1 MRAPDQERG
10 LLEITPPRIAPFVKH
25 GNDFRDHL
33 LFGGL
38 KIRSLRFW
46 RCPIR
51 PGKINSRRAST
62 LKTVQTSTTSPPES
76 DQKFVRGLGL
86 LDSTMLVAG
95 SMIGSGIFIVSSII
109 GRQVG
114 APGWLLV
121 VWIVTGLLTLMAA
134 LSYGELAAMMPKAGG
149 QYVYLREAFSPLWG
163 FLYGWTLF
171 LVIQTGTI
179 AAVAVGFAR
188 YTGVLIPWFSE
199 SNYFIAPIRFGGYA
213 FSLSTAQFL
222 GLAMIALLTFMNTR
236 GLYIGKWVQNV
247 FTTAKTG
254 ALIALIL
261 LGIIVGVRSGA
272 GAENFKDFWSLRGG
286 LQEVGAGLTAATAF
300 GLFVGI
306 CVAQTNSLFSADAWN
321 NITFTAGEVK
331 DPRRNIPLSL
341 AFGTFLVIGLYL
353 LANVAYLA
361 ALPFAAIQNAPSD
374 RVASETAN
382 VIFPGTG
389 ATIMA
394 IAIMISTFGCNNGL
408 ILAGARAYY
417 AMARDGL
424 FFRRVGE
431 LNKNHVPAW
440 GLIIQGIWAGVLV
453 LPRTVK
459 TDAAG
464 NVTGYGNLYG
474 NLLDY
479 VISAALI
486 FYILTILGIFLLR
499 KKQPDAERP
508 YKAWGY
514 PVVPALYI
522 FGASVILAVLF
533 IYQTATTWPG
543 LIIVLTGVPIY
554 FLWRKSAKID
564 NAT

>member
-1 MRAPDQERG
+1 
-10 LLEITPPRIAPFVKH
+10 
-25 GNDFRDHL
+25 
-33 LFGGL
+33 
-38 KIRSLRFW
+38 
-46 RCPIR
+46 
-51 PGKINSRRAST
+51 
-62 LKTVQTSTTSPPES
+62 
-76 DQKFVRGLGL
+76 
-86 LDSTMLVAG
+86 
-95 SMIGSGIFIVSSII
+95 MIGSGIFIVSSII
-109 GRQVG
+109 ARQVG
-114 APGWLLV
+114 SPGWLLV
-121 VWIVTGLLTLMAA
+121 VWLVTGLLTLMAA

-188 YTGVLIPWFSE
+188 YMGVLVPWVSE
-199 SNYFIAPIRFGGYA
+199 SNYLIAPIRFGSYA
-213 FSLSTAQFL
+213 LSLSTAQFV
-222 GLAMIALLTFMNTR
+222 GLALIALLTFMNTR
-236 GLYIGKWVQNV
+236 GLRLGKLVQNV

-261 LGIIVGVRSGA
+261 LGIIVGWRSGA
-272 GAENFKDFWSLRGG
+272 GAGNFSDFWSLRGN
-286 LQEVGAGLTAATAF
+286 LQDVGQGLTAATAF

-321 NITFTAGEVK
+321 NITFTAGEVIN
-331 DPRRNIPLSL
+331 PRRNVPLSL
-341 AFGTFLVIGLYL
+341 AFGTILVIGLYL

-361 ALPFAAIQNAPSD
+361 ALPFTAIQNAASD

-394 IAIMISTFGCNNGL
+394 IAIMVSTFGCNNGL

-431 LNKNHVPAW
+431 LNRQHVPAW
-440 GLIIQGIWAGVLV
+440 GLIIQGVWAGLLV

-464 NVTGYGNLYG
+464 TVIGYGNLYG

-486 FYILTILGIFLLR
+486 FYILTIVGIFVLR
-499 KKQPDAERP
+499 RKRPDAERP
-508 YKAWGY
+508 YKAFGY
-514 PVVPALYI
+514 PFVPALYI
-522 FGASVILAVLF
+522 IGASVILGVLF

-543 LIIVLTGVPIY
+543 LVIVLAGVPVY
-554 FLWRKSAKID
+554 FLWRKSSAGTPLGD
-564 NAT
+564 QGS

>member
-1 MRAPDQERG
+1 MSQSSEP
-10 LLEITPPRIAPFVKH
+10 T
-25 GNDFRDHL
+25 N
-33 LFGGL
+33 
-38 KIRSLRFW
+38 
-46 RCPIR
+46 
-51 PGKINSRRAST
+51 GKFI
-62 LKTVQTSTTSPPES
+62 
-76 DQKFVRGLGL
+76 RGLGL

-109 GRQVG
+109 ARQVG

-121 VWIVTGLLTLMAA
+121 VWLVTGVLTLMAA

-188 YTGVLIPWFSE
+188 YMGVLVPWVSE
-199 SNYFIAPIRFGGYA
+199 SNYLIAPIRLGSYA
-213 FSLSTAQFL
+213 LSLSTAQAV
-222 GLAMIALLTFMNTR
+222 GLALIALLTFMNTR
-236 GLYIGKWVQNV
+236 GLRLGKLVQNV

-254 ALIALIL
+254 ALIALIV
-261 LGIIVGVRSGA
+261 LGIVVGLRSGA
-272 GAENFKDFWSLRGG
+272 GAANFSDFWTLRGG
-286 LQEVGAGLTAATAF
+286 LQDVGQGLSAVTAF

-321 NITFTAGEVK
+321 NITFTAGEVIN
-331 DPRRNIPLSL
+331 PRRNVPLSL
-341 AFGTFLVIGLYL
+341 AFGTILVIGLYL

-361 ALPFAAIQNAPSD
+361 ALPFTAIQNAPSD

-382 VIFPGTG
+382 VIFPGAG

-394 IAIMISTFGCNNGL
+394 VAIMVSTFGCNNGL

-424 FFRRVGE
+424 FFRRVGD

-464 NVTGYGNLYG
+464 TVTGYGNLYG

-486 FYILTILGIFLLR
+486 FYILTIIGIFVLR
-499 KKQPDAERP
+499 RKRPDAERP
-508 YKAWGY
+508 YKAFGY
-514 PVVPALYI
+514 PIVPALYVV
-522 FGASVILAVLF
+522 GATVILLVLF

-543 LIIVLTGVPIY
+543 LVIVLAGVPVY
-554 FLWRKSAKID
+554 FLWRKS
-564 NAT
+564 NAGTPSDDQPT

>member
-1 MRAPDQERG
+1 MPATE
-10 LLEITPPRIAPFVKH
+10 
-25 GNDFRDHL
+25 
-33 LFGGL
+33 
-38 KIRSLRFW
+38 
-46 RCPIR
+46 
-51 PGKINSRRAST
+51 
-62 LKTVQTSTTSPPES
+62 TTSPAVE

-86 LDSTMLVAG
+86 FDSTMLVAG
-95 SMIGSGIFIVSSII
+95 GMIGSGIFIVSSII
-109 GRQVG
+109 ARQVG
-114 APGWLLV
+114 SPGWLLV
-121 VWIVTGLLTLMAA
+121 VWIVTGVLTLMAA

-149 QYVYLREAFSPLWG
+149 QYVYLREAFSPFWG

-199 SNYFIAPIRFGGYA
+199 SNYIIEPIRIGGYA
-213 FSLSTAQFL
+213 VSLSTAQFL

-236 GLYIGKWVQNV
+236 GLQLGKIVQNV

-261 LGIIVGVRSGA
+261 LGIIVGIKSGA
-272 GAENFKDFWSLRGG
+272 GAENFKDFWSLRGN

-306 CVAQTNSLFSADAWN
+306 CVTQTQSLFSADAWN
-321 NITFTAGEVK
+321 NITFTAGEVR
-331 DPRRNIPLSL
+331 DPRRNVPLSL
-341 AFGTFLVIGLYL
+341 ALGTFLVIGLYL

-361 ALPFAAIQNAPSD
+361 TLSFSEIQNAPSD
-374 RVASETAN
+374 RVAVATAN
-382 VIFPGTG
+382 VIFPGLG

-394 IAIMISTFGCNNGL
+394 VAIMVSTFGCNNGL
-408 ILAGARAYY
+408 ILAGARLYY

-431 LNKNHVPAW
+431 LNKNHVPSW
-440 GLIIQGIWAGVLV
+440 GLILQGIWAGVLV

-486 FYILTILGIFLLR
+486 FYILTILGIFVLR
-499 KKQPDAERP
+499 RKRPDAERP

-514 PVVPALYI
+514 PIVPVLYI
-522 FGASVILAVLF
+522 IGASVILGVLF

-554 FLWRKSAKID
+554 FLWRKSEP
-564 NAT
+564 T

>member
-1 MRAPDQERG
+1 
-10 LLEITPPRIAPFVKH
+10 
-25 GNDFRDHL
+25 
-33 LFGGL
+33 
-38 KIRSLRFW
+38 
-46 RCPIR
+46 
-51 PGKINSRRAST
+51 
-62 LKTVQTSTTSPPES
+62 
-76 DQKFVRGLGL
+76 
-86 LDSTMLVAG
+86 MLVAG

-114 APGWLLV
+114 SPGCLLV
-121 VWIVTGLLTLMAA
+121 VWIVTGVLTLMAA

-199 SNYFIAPIRFGGYA
+199 SNYLVAPIRFGGYA

-222 GLAMIALLTFMNTR
+222 GLAMIALLTYINTR
-236 GLYIGKWVQNV
+236 GLNLGKLIQNI

-254 ALIALIL
+254 ALIALIV
-261 LGIIVGVRSGA
+261 LGIIVGVKSGA

-321 NITFTAGEVK
+321 NITFTAGEVVN
-331 DPRRNIPLSL
+331 PRRNVPLSL

-361 ALPFAAIQNAPSD
+361 TLPFAAIQNAPSD

-382 VIFPGTG
+382 VIFPGAG

-394 IAIMISTFGCNNGL
+394 VAIMISTFGCNNGL

-440 GLIIQGIWAGVLV
+440 GLIIQGIWAGILV

-499 KKQPDAERP
+499 KKQPNAERP

-514 PVVPALYI
+514 PIVPALYI
-522 FGASVILAVLF
+522 IGASLILAVLF

-554 FLWRKSAKID
+554 FLWRQSKP
-564 NAT
+564 T